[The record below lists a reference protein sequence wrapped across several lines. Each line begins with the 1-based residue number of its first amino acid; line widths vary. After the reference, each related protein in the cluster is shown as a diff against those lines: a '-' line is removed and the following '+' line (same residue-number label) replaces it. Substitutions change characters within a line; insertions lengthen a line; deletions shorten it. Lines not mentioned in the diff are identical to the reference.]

1 MCCMVHTVIGVT
13 GRMFLHSRG
22 TNVKDCCRVGSGTE
36 GNEQIVKLSW
46 LNGCG
51 LDGWD
56 DLVLEVECLFMTDAV
71 TRCGSRL
78 DRLSD
83 GWWFRRGRV

>member
-22 TNVKDCCRVGSGTE
+22 TNVKDCCRVGSRTE

-46 LNGCG
+46 LNGR
-51 LDGWD
+51 GWGRRD
-56 DLVLEVECLFMTDAV
+56 DLVLEVECLSMTPTAAMV
-71 TRCGSRL
+71 VGKLTPGA
-78 DRLSD
+78 
-83 GWWFRRGRV
+83 